1 MHADPHGGNL
11 LKCPEGLAYIDFGM
25 VSEVPQQ
32 VREGLLCAVAYL
44 VAEEYGKVASLFGDL
59 MLIPPHLLE
68 DPQMLDELTE
78 ALRDAANA
86 ILERPD
92 PKDGGSRV
100 PQLRFDRLIGAMAS
114 FAPRFQFTLPPYF
127 LNNARAIGALEGL
140 AKTGDFLF
148 FFFFFY
154 TSVLSNA
161 RAICALEGLT
171 LLTLLNSGPNLQPA
185 LGGVQLLHPPAPH
198 FRLAQASSN
207 SGRSYLQPPDR
218 QAQPKPH
225 EGSGQ
230 RSSDDLRQTQEGGGV
245 GRRQDPWGAQAGCPR
260 SFGRYL
266 LAPLP
271 GIRPSRACAVESER
285 AREREREKES
295 TREPDRRQVH
305 QKLPGCSGWD

>member
-1 MHADPHGGNL
+1 MSANAIVDAGDLPTLRLGIECTLSQCLETGVMHADPHGGNL

-68 DPQMLDELTE
+68 DPQMVDELTE

-100 PQLRFDRLIGAMAS
+100 PQLRFDKLIGAMAS

-140 AKTGDFLF
+140 AKTGDLFFFLFLF
-148 FFFFFY
+148 FI
-154 TSVLSNA
+154 SVLN
-161 RAICALEGLT
+161 
-171 LLTLLNSGPNLQPA
+171 
-185 LGGVQLLHPPAPH
+185 
-198 FRLAQASSN
+198 
-207 SGRSYLQPPDR
+207 
-218 QAQPKPH
+218 
-225 EGSGQ
+225 
-230 RSSDDLRQTQEGGGV
+230 
-245 GRRQDPWGAQAGCPR
+245 
-260 SFGRYL
+260 
-266 LAPLP
+266 
-271 GIRPSRACAVESER
+271 
-285 AREREREKES
+285 
-295 TREPDRRQVH
+295 
-305 QKLPGCSGWD
+305 